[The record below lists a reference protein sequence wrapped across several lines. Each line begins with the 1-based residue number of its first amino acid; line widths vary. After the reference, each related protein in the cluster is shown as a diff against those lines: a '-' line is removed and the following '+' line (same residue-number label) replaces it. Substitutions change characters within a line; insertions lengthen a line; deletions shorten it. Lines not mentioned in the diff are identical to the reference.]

1 MTDREVFVARY
12 QVALDR
18 IGTAGFM
25 NLPKPIKEVLKET
38 TDLVV
43 KTKMLEMIADARYNN
58 LWRVRGNGHKGA

>member
-12 QVALDR
+12 QRALDR
-18 IGTAGFM
+18 IGTAGLM

-43 KTKMLEMIADARYNN
+43 KTKMLESIADR
-58 LWRVRGNGHKGA
+58 REGVKR

>member
-12 QVALDR
+12 QRALDR
-18 IGTAGFM
+18 IGMAGLM

-38 TDLVV
+38 TYLVV

-58 LWRVRGNGHKGA
+58 LWRVRDGHKGA

>member
-1 MTDREVFVARY
+1 MTDREVFVVRY
-12 QVALDR
+12 ERALDR
-18 IGTAGFM
+18 IGAAGLM

-58 LWRVRGNGHKGA
+58 LWRVRDGHKGA

>member
-12 QVALDR
+12 QRALDR
-18 IGTAGFM
+18 IGVAGLM

-58 LWRVRGNGHKGA
+58 LWRVRDGHKGA

>member
-12 QVALDR
+12 QRAMDR
-18 IGTAGFM
+18 IGMAGLM

-43 KTKMLEMIADARYNN
+43 KTKMLELIADARYNN
-58 LWRVRGNGHKGA
+58 LWRVHDGHKGA

>member
-12 QVALDR
+12 QRALDR
-18 IGTAGFM
+18 IGMAGLM

-58 LWRVRGNGHKGA
+58 LWRVRNGHKGA

>member
-12 QVALDR
+12 QRALDR
-18 IGTAGFM
+18 IGTAGLM

-43 KTKMLEMIADARYNN
+43 KTKMLEMIVDARYNN
-58 LWRVRGNGHKGA
+58 LWRVRDGHEGA

>member
-12 QVALDR
+12 QRALDR
-18 IGTAGFM
+18 IGMAGLM

-58 LWRVRGNGHKGA
+58 LWRVRDGHKGA